1 MSKSSNTPPDKASR
15 KIVSGQWGSMP
26 FVLFLAVLCGIH
38 VSNNHQ
44 VESML
49 KEYDRDQD
57 AIDEL
62 RWTYLNEKADFM
74 QESTLMEVSKG
85 LDTIGLHVP
94 NQPLESIKIPA
105 DE

>member
-1 MSKSSNTPPDKASR
+1 MGKYAFCTLSR
-15 KIVSGQWGSMP
+15 
-26 FVLFLAVLCGIH
+26 VLCGIH
-38 VSNNHQ
+38 VANNHQ

-94 NQPLESIKIPA
+94 NQPLESINIPA

>member
-1 MSKSSNTPPDKASR
+1 MRRRRP
-15 KIVSGQWGSMP
+15 
-26 FVLFLAVLCGIH
+26 L
-38 VSNNHQ
+38 
-44 VESML
+44 L
-49 KEYDRDQD
+49 KD

>member
-1 MSKSSNTPPDKASR
+1 MSKSSNTTMDKTPPKSASN
-15 KIVSGQWGSMP
+15 QLGSMP
-26 FVLFLAVLCGIH
+26 FVIFLAVLCGIH
-38 VSNNHQ
+38 VANNHQ

-49 KEYDRDQD
+49 KEYDRDQE

-74 QESTLMEVSKG
+74 QESTLMVVSESV
-85 LDTIGLHVP
+85 DTIGLQVP
-94 NQPLESIKIPA
+94 NQPLETINILS